1 MVDLEVVSALIFFGI
16 VGLLIYRDRK
26 NIEFNYGIVIKRW
39 TRGKELIDVFV
50 NRFRKFLPIVGN
62 IGIVVGIISGIIMA
76 GLLVYFDAKG
86 IPAIA
91 PVLPSAGGV
100 TVPGTVSIPF
110 WYWLF
115 AIFPLIFVHESMHAI
130 FARLEKIKIMS
141 YGILLLL
148 VLPIGAFVDPD
159 MESTKKLPSVKKL
172 RIFSAGSL
180 GNYLLALFVILILFL
195 TKFDP
200 YSASNGVIPSLLYK
214 DSGVSFANTLNDTP
228 ADSVHL
234 SGIITE
240 MDGVRISNY
249 QDLRNFLY
257 QTSPFTNIEIKTSTG
272 NFNLTTFENAGVI
285 QDGVAVCTNCS
296 PSIDV
301 NLTSVIIDHN
311 RNVVEAGVLLVGSS
325 RATGLITNSSS
336 IQLNNYSFYLES
348 GSTSASTNE
357 VTILVK
363 NSQTQSEVQRLVI
376 HFTITQ
382 GISYLGISQAST
394 VFRNK
399 VFSNDIVPSWLTS
412 AMTIWTNYFG
422 ILLIFNLGVALV
434 NMLPMVP
441 FDGGFVFED
450 IFTRIFGR
458 KRGKQVLMAS
468 TLAILFLIIYG
479 IYIFLTIQGFI
490 RFLG

>member
-172 RIFSAGSL
+172 RIFSVGIL
-180 GNYLLALFVILILFL
+180 VNYLLALFVILILFL

-285 QDGVAVCTNCS
+285 QDGIVTCTNCS

>member
-285 QDGVAVCTNCS
+285 QDGVVVCTNCS

-311 RNVVEAGVLLVGSS
+311 RNVVEASVLLVGSS